1 MQQLFKAGFLSYN
14 FMLKDMRRAIIKVLA
29 QIRQKKNTKTLL
41 ESEIGF
47 HLQELFG
54 DSRVACITN
63 SQHMVQILLDI
74 YQLSSPQFSPAR
86 HLSSKCRASRCKHG
100 VGTTAMQ
107 LITFALNKKILFVL
121 LTSYITPSP
130 GQLQSLHILSPSM
143 RISGGSI

>member
-14 FMLKDMRRAIIKVLA
+14 FVLKDMRRAIIKVLA
-29 QIRQKKNTKTLL
+29 QIRQKKKTTKTLL

-74 YQLSSPQFSPAR
+74 YQLSSPQFSQAR
-86 HLSSKCRASRCKHG
+86 HLSGKCRASRCKHG

-107 LITFALNKKILFVL
+107 LITFALNKKSSLF
-121 LTSYITPSP
+121 Y
-130 GQLQSLHILSPSM
+130 SLHISLQVQDSCNLCMS
-143 RISGGSI
+143 

>member
-1 MQQLFKAGFLSYN
+1 MQQLFKAGFLSYK
-14 FMLKDMRRAIIKVLA
+14 FVLKDMRRAIIKVLA
-29 QIRQKKNTKTLL
+29 QIRQKKKTKTLL

-107 LITFALNKKILFVL
+107 LITFALNKKSSLF
-121 LTSYITPSP
+121 Y
-130 GQLQSLHILSPSM
+130 SLHISLQVQDSCNLCMS
-143 RISGGSI
+143 